1 MRDTRAAAVELRNAL
16 ITAESSQRGFI
27 VSGNEIYLAP
37 YSTAKGLAL
46 RNLDNVASLLVDDPA
61 RAVISRLR
69 EIVNEKIAEMDRTIA
84 LKRERRE
91 GDVMA
96 IFQSNRGKAL
106 MDEANI
112 FFNGLILTAEDRL
125 TQGVSENRSNF
136 ASLRWLTI
144 IGGLAIV
151 AVVGFAVASAL
162 RYTQELSEAHAE
174 LSALNADLENRVTDR
189 TAQLQKANEEIQRF
203 AYIVTHDLRAPLV
216 NIMGFTSELE
226 TGVNTLKSVVD
237 GVAAQGSKS
246 RQPC

>member
-1 MRDTRAAAVELRNAL
+1 
-16 ITAESSQRGFI
+16 
-27 VSGNEIYLAP
+27 
-37 YSTAKGLAL
+37 
-46 RNLDNVASLLVDDPA
+46 
-61 RAVISRLR
+61 
-69 EIVNEKIAEMDRTIA
+69 MDRTIS

-91 GDVMA
+91 DDVMA

-112 FFNGLILTAEDRL
+112 FFNGLILTADDRL

-151 AVVGFAVASAL
+151 AVVGFAVASVL
-162 RYTQELSEAHAE
+162 RYTRELSNAHAE
-174 LSALNADLENRVTDR
+174 LSVLNADLESRVTDR
-189 TAQLQKANEEIQRF
+189 TAQLQKANDEIQRF

-226 TGVNTLKSVVD
+226 ASVNSLKSVVD
-237 GVAAQGSKS
+237 NVGVRDSKIPATLLNEARRAVAEDLPEAIGFIRSSTRKMDSLINAILKLS
-246 RQPC
+246 REGRRSLRPESVN